1 MKKLFISQPM
11 MGKTD
16 AEILAVREKA
26 IKSAENQ
33 VGEPVEI
40 IDSFLQGAPANARP
54 LWYLGESLKLMAEA
68 DLAYFAK
75 GWDEAR
81 GCKIENTCAI
91 EYGIET
97 IIEDYSEE

>member
-1 MKKLFISQPM
+1 MKKLFISQQM
-11 MGKTD
+11 RGQD
-16 AEILAVREKA
+16 SAEILAVREKA
-26 IKSAENQ
+26 IKSAEIQ

-40 IDSFLQGAPANARP
+40 IDSFFQDAPANARP

-97 IIEDYSEE
+97 IIEDYSEG